1 MNSNRRAFLFID
13 REVQGALLLRTASY
27 WLFCLISISLMVLC
41 WNALTGPPRRFV
53 DLTTDL
59 YFRYGPA
66 LAASLIMLPIVMFD
80 VLRMS
85 NRFVGPVVR
94 LRTGLKELADGRP
107 AQPLNFRDDDFWR
120 ELANE
125 FNRAAARL
133 AREGSELSVP
143 TEEMSATEVERA
155 SSLSS

>member
-1 MNSNRRAFLFID
+1 MNQNRRAFLFID
-13 REVQGALLLRTASY
+13 REVQGALLLRTACY
-27 WLFCLISISLMVLC
+27 WLFCLFSITLIVLC

-53 DLTTDL
+53 DLATEFYL
-59 YFRYGPA
+59 RYSPA
-66 LAASLIMLPIVMFD
+66 LAASLIMLPIVLFD
-80 VLRMS
+80 VLRLS

-94 LRTGLKELADGRP
+94 LRIGLNELAEGRP

-120 ELANE
+120 SLANE

-133 AREGSELSVP
+133 AREGTELSRP

-155 SSLSS
+155 ASLSS